1 MSFSLAPIKQRVKRQ
16 PKKNRQSGTDRSSQA
31 SSSALQQLG
40 PSRAKQKSK
49 KLSATLTLQPIQDQV
64 DVNQTKLDL
73 YLHKEQQYQNS
84 VDIQQKRAIELIQ
97 EKKHELNISTKMRQL
112 RQKKKFSLGHDH
124 QEYGKVTN
132 AEKSG
137 IILLKSKT
145 RSRYQHILQ
154 SPFDGYDEADVEEIL
169 LPIRLD
175 IQNDGYRICDTFVW
189 NVNDPSISPIQFAR
203 ITCDDLS
210 LPLYFVRLI
219 AASMVDQIED
229 CYSSIYGADEENVE
243 STLFHHPL
251 ATRSIK
257 LKDEMFDL
265 KTDLFTSKTELRIF
279 IKLDIT
285 IGNME
290 LNDKFEWDITCKE
303 NSPEVFAKLLV
314 SELRLSGEFKSAIAH
329 SIREQIYTFVK
340 SLHLSGYHVWN
351 KSIMNRGFKKSF
363 LPIVKKAT
371 RNNNKI
377 KSLTPSITQILD
389 TEPVYMEKETIRE
402 SRLKK
407 RNIRRGQKAI
417 TLPGLEPLATFRFV
431 HAAKLEKDK
440 YSVKERVNTTDNVIT
455 PLFPYQLVDN
465 NTESVYFTSS
475 EKVSMDVFD

>member
-154 SPFDGYDEADVEEIL
+154 
-169 LPIRLD
+169 R
-175 IQNDGYRICDTFVW
+175 
-189 NVNDPSISPIQFAR
+189 
-203 ITCDDLS
+203 
-210 LPLYFVRLI
+210 
-219 AASMVDQIED
+219 
-229 CYSSIYGADEENVE
+229 
-243 STLFHHPL
+243 
-251 ATRSIK
+251 
-257 LKDEMFDL
+257 
-265 KTDLFTSKTELRIF
+265 
-279 IKLDIT
+279 
-285 IGNME
+285 
-290 LNDKFEWDITCKE
+290 
-303 NSPEVFAKLLV
+303 
-314 SELRLSGEFKSAIAH
+314 
-329 SIREQIYTFVK
+329 
-340 SLHLSGYHVWN
+340 
-351 KSIMNRGFKKSF
+351 
-363 LPIVKKAT
+363 
-371 RNNNKI
+371 
-377 KSLTPSITQILD
+377 
-389 TEPVYMEKETIRE
+389 
-402 SRLKK
+402 
-407 RNIRRGQKAI
+407 
-417 TLPGLEPLATFRFV
+417 
-431 HAAKLEKDK
+431 
-440 YSVKERVNTTDNVIT
+440 
-455 PLFPYQLVDN
+455 
-465 NTESVYFTSS
+465 
-475 EKVSMDVFD
+475 